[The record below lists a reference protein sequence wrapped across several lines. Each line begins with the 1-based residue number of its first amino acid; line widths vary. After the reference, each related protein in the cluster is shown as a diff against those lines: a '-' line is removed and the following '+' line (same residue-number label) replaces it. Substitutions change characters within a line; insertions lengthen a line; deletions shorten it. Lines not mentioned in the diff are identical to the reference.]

1 LCVPV
6 VAGQAFGMLVVKERF
21 HNMLTRLNVL
31 GVLAAALCCA
41 AAFAATPQLP
51 EAVNGVITLTGEY
64 TLTEADAEAVTNV
77 TQFTLSGASTRIIF
91 DLSEGASLRVPG
103 FIGGAGK
110 IVKHGKGVLYLDN
123 TNSVAYKVTSGLL
136 VEDGELHLPE
146 QLANYKTSDH
156 FAIELNAPGVLFMT
170 GSASFNDC
178 RTVVNL
184 LSGDGMITNA
194 WAKNQTLQ
202 TNPGTSDFTGKI
214 VGKLSTIYVYPDST
228 LNLRGTNSTFT
239 AGVQSFGTI
248 GLVKVGYDASVPSS
262 MGCNGTLSLTPNGGS
277 NYGRF
282 VYLGQGETTVKTLAF
297 DKWNAANAMTAD
309 GGVTGGLVWNGPI
322 SVSANN
328 GVMNSL
334 IFTGE
339 HTNACEVGGSWTE
352 PAGGTAYVTKK
363 GSGTWFFRHHASR
376 AMKGVVDVKEGTL
389 RFESLAE
396 KGTACSLGLATLT
409 CRNVLGGA
417 FTNDVHRVPYA
428 FVLGGG
434 TKGEATLECI
444 GRASVTNAD
453 AAAERP
459 LVLAGAGRLKT
470 SGFWPFALKGV
481 SSIAASPCTL
491 TLDGTN
497 ALSALSTVTN
507 GASALSVVKEGTGTW
522 TLRGALDFSGALA
535 VKAGTLVVEGP
546 DTPYTFFRLS
556 INTINSPF
564 YGNSD
569 TCIGGTEFALYDAD
583 GIRRNV
589 GLAVPA
595 ATVAPAITL
604 LPGEASIDEPLSK
617 IAYPAWFTS
626 PDLWLRNFFDENG
639 GSTFLTG
646 TTSGAPSYAN
656 TSSWVTVSMRLA
668 AGSPAITSYDLM
680 CNGGTTRRIWGYEV
694 RGSTDGAMWDLLDEK
709 GTNFCK
715 QVTGQVWYS
724 DGSATVTGA
733 RHGFATASAA
743 AYGATAAQLAHVTG
757 VSVAAGATL
766 KAKGTVTLPALTL
779 DCANGNGTL
788 DGFAFADT
796 GVVNLVNFTPGSDA
810 QNIPITFANMD
821 AAALA
826 KVNGRSWT
834 VSVDGVAAPSKRVSL
849 SADHAT
855 ISTVGTMILFL

>member
-1 LCVPV
+1 
-6 VAGQAFGMLVVKERF
+6 
-21 HNMLTRLNVL
+21 MLTRLNVL
-31 GVLAAALCCA
+31 GVLAAGLCCA
-41 AAFAATPQLP
+41 EAFAATPELP
-51 EAVNGVITLTGEY
+51 AAVNGVITLTGEY

-103 FIGGAGK
+103 RIGGSGK
-110 IVKHGKGVLYLDN
+110 IVKRGKGALYLDN
-123 TNSVAYKVTSGLL
+123 PVYNAYQVTGGLL
-136 VEDGELHLPE
+136 IEDGGLHLPE
-146 QLANYKTSDH
+146 QPGGYNTSNH
-156 FAIELNAPGVLFMT
+156 SAIELNAPGVLFMT
-170 GSASFNDC
+170 GSDTNSSSY
-178 RTVVNL
+178 RTVVNRL
-184 LSGDGMITNA
+184 TGDGMITNA

-202 TNPGTSDFTGKI
+202 TDPGMSDFYGKI
-214 VGKLSTIYVYPDST
+214 SGKLTMLYVYPSST
-228 LNLRGTNSTFT
+228 CNLRATNLTFT

-248 GLVKVGYDASVPSS
+248 GLVKVGYDASSPSS
-262 MGCNGTLSLTPNGGS
+262 MGCNGSLSLTPNGGTD
-277 NYGRF
+277 YGRF

-297 DKWNAANAMTAD
+297 NKWNVANAMTAD

-322 SVSANN
+322 SVSDGY

-334 IFTGE
+334 YFTGE

-352 PAGGTAYVTKK
+352 PAGGAAYVTKK
-363 GSGTWFFRHHASR
+363 GSGTWRFRHHASR

-389 RFESLAE
+389 QFESLAE
-396 KGTACSLGLATLT
+396 KGTVCSLGLSTLT
-409 CRNVLGGA
+409 CSNIVGGA
-417 FTNDVHRVPYA
+417 FSETYRVPYA

-434 TKGEATLECI
+434 AKGEATLECI

-453 AAAERP
+453 AAAARP

-546 DTPYTFFRLS
+546 DTPYAFFRLS

-564 YGNSD
+564 YGSGD

-583 GIRRNV
+583 GLRRNV

-595 ATVAPAITL
+595 STVAPAITL

-646 TTSGAPSYAN
+646 TPAGAPSYAN
-656 TSSWVTVSMRLA
+656 TSSWVTVSMRLPA
-668 AGSPAITSYDLM
+668 NSPAITSYDLM

-724 DGSATVTGA
+724 DGSSTVTGA
-733 RHGFATASAA
+733 RHGFTIASAA
-743 AYGATAAQLAHVTG
+743 AYDANAAQLANVSG
-757 VSVAAGATL
+757 VRVAAGATL

-796 GVVNLVNFTPGSDA
+796 GVVNLVNFTPGSEA
-810 QNIPITFANMD
+810 QSVPITFANTD
-821 AAALA
+821 AATLA
-826 KVNGRSWT
+826 KVNGRTWN
-834 VSVDGVAAPSKRVSL
+834 VSVDGVAAPSIRVSL
-849 SADHAT
+849 SADHAR
-855 ISTVGTMILFL
+855 IAILGTMILFL